1 MIWITRKPGAC
12 PPLVQILLL
21 SLVLMLFPQHGTEYN
36 KTLVTNLFFKKKK
49 KKHRDL
55 KQTLNIIVFKGRA
68 EWTFKET
75 CIFAFLSYDNTT
87 ILA

>member
-1 MIWITRKPGAC
+1 MEQNITRH
-12 PPLVQILLL
+12 L
-21 SLVLMLFPQHGTEYN
+21 SQT
-36 KTLVTNLFFKKKK
+36 FFKKKT

>member
-1 MIWITRKPGAC
+1 MEQNITRH
-12 PPLVQILLL
+12 L
-21 SLVLMLFPQHGTEYN
+21 SQTF
-36 KTLVTNLFFKKKK
+36 FFKKKN